1 MEMLQAKSGDAY
13 TLVVVGLYSEERN
26 NKKTLEN
33 IGEKCSKSATQLS
46 WLMKAM
52 LKGTTTDSPWILKN
66 SLDNTAFQAS
76 QVQ

>member
-46 WLMKAM
+46 
-52 LKGTTTDSPWILKN
+52 
-66 SLDNTAFQAS
+66 
-76 QVQ
+76 

>member
-33 IGEKCSKSATQLS
+33 IGEK
-46 WLMKAM
+46 M
-52 LKGTTTDSPWILKN
+52 
-66 SLDNTAFQAS
+66 F
-76 QVQ
+76 